1 MMAVIPQVSWADSG
15 PTWGRPGP
23 RDRSQRRENG
33 RGMPGGRFSGP
44 GDHSGPISGHFR
56 RFRARPPICDL
67 NIVTLPQ
74 LRLLRHQHCVLR
86 QDRCLFLQQKRCLLL
101 RQDRC
106 LLLRQD
112 RCLLL
117 RQDRCLL
124 LRQDRCLL
132 VRQGAA
138 LSHYFTSVLSQ
149 QKTFVLFQ
157 QKTSVLP
164 QQQTCVLSQQDRCLL
179 LKDLEVSD
187 GPSGPKS

>member
-86 QDRCLFLQQKRCLLL
+86 QDRCLFLQQKTS
-101 RQDRC
+101 
-106 LLLRQD
+106 
-112 RCLLL
+112 
-117 RQDRCLL
+117 
-124 LRQDRCLL
+124 
-132 VRQGAA
+132 V
-138 LSHYFTSVLSQ
+138 LSQQQTSVLSQQQTSVLSQQQTSVLSQ
-149 QKTFVLFQ
+149 QKT
-157 QKTSVLP
+157 SI
-164 QQQTCVLSQQDRCLL
+164 LSQPVLARTGKLL
-179 LKDLEVSD
+179 YVR
-187 GPSGPKS
+187 

>member
-1 MMAVIPQVSWADSG
+1 MMAVILQVSWADSGPTRGQLG

-44 GDHSGPISGHFR
+44 GDHSGPISDHFR

-106 LLLRQD
+106 LLLQE
-112 RCLLL
+112 
-117 RQDRCLL
+117 Q
-124 LRQDRCLL
+124 
-132 VRQGAA
+132 
-138 LSHYFTSVLSQ
+138 TSVLCQHTMFKSQ
-149 QKTFVLFQ
+149 KSHLWQYHNVQ
-157 QKTSVLP
+157 
-164 QQQTCVLSQQDRCLL
+164 
-179 LKDLEVSD
+179 VSYRR
-187 GPSGPKS
+187 SGP